1 MGFARRPKVSS
12 WLSLRMITPSP
23 IGPHLLL
30 AFGAFS
36 RHTNGRL
43 ASPASPPGSPVQSRR
58 AGFSN
63 PGSRMSM
70 LKTIVPKAD
79 RTLVPKRR
87 KIGKE
92 DYRQRELMVGSLC
105 LLLLALGIV
114 LWHDRDFWFPDTPD
128 AESDQPIES
137 PPAAKIAPAKPAT
150 TAAKLVAAAKSKH
163 RSKLQP
169 KHPLTAAAISPAPSI
184 PPPAEV

>member
-30 AFGAFS
+30 DFGAFS

-105 LLLLALGIV
+105 LLVLALGIV
-114 LWHDRDFWFPDTPD
+114 LWHDRDFWFPDSPD
-128 AESDQPIES
+128 VDSDQPAETS
-137 PPAAKIAPAKPAT
+137 PVGNAAPARQPVVAAPLEAPAKLHHKALHAAT
-150 TAAKLVAAAKSKH
+150 KAEAADTAAD
-163 RSKLQP
+163 QD
-169 KHPLTAAAISPAPSI
+169 
-184 PPPAEV
+184 AE